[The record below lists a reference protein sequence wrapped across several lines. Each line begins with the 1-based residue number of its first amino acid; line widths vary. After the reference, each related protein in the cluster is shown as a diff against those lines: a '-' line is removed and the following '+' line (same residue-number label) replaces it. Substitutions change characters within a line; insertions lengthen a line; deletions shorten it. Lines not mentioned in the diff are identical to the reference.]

1 MKNTPLLLFISISFL
16 FGIEQSFQDG
26 VSAYNSRAE
35 NSSGLTVQPDQIN
48 IAIKAFNIAK
58 QNPNHEIEASIYLLR
73 CYYYKGK
80 FVSQTDDE
88 KKDIFNLGKVLGEN
102 LIEQYPESVAAR
114 YWYLVNLGSW
124 SEVYGLFA
132 AAKEGVAD
140 LMKEHSEKII
150 EMDPNYSDGG
160 GYFMLGAVHLKS
172 PYIPF
177 VLSWPSNDKAVENL
191 TDAYETGK
199 PTSAQIVYLA
209 RALYKDGQKDK
220 AIKLLSNFIMQPLSE
235 DQPVEDYEQQTE
247 AKGFLADWK

>member
-1 MKNTPLLLFISISFL
+1 MKNRLLLLFISISLL

-35 NSSGLTVQPDQIN
+35 NSSGLTAQPDQIN
-48 IAIKAFNIAK
+48 IAINAFNKAK
-58 QNPNHEIEASIYLLR
+58 QNPNHEMEASIYLLR

-80 FVSQTDDE
+80 FVSQTVDE

-102 LIEQYPESVAAR
+102 LIEQYPKSVAAR

-150 EMDPNYSDGG
+150 
-160 GYFMLGAVHLKS
+160 
-172 PYIPF
+172 I
-177 VLSWPSNDKAVENL
+177 
-191 TDAYETGK
+191 
-199 PTSAQIVYLA
+199 I
-209 RALYKDGQKDK
+209 
-220 AIKLLSNFIMQPLSE
+220 
-235 DQPVEDYEQQTE
+235 
-247 AKGFLADWK
+247 